1 MGEPKM
7 KERGSR
13 SGCGSQRG
21 GKINSEHLVI

>member
-13 SGCGSQRG
+13 SGCVWMV
-21 GKINSEHLVI
+21 KVVNSEHLVI